1 MRLNSD
7 ELVTLTDKV
16 INKITMDLFIAN
28 QSDELDVYLKNIGY
42 EEDMPTYNNFYDYR
56 NAKILIVGDCQVG
69 SDHIKAISKKLGI
82 NPKKIEIINDY
93 EKMTNIDF
101 SKLEYNSKYSDI
113 IIGPNPHK
121 TSGIGKYNSLIS
133 MIESN
138 PERYPKLIKAISGQ
152 ELKIT
157 KSSIEEALKKT
168 QQYLSLIGY

>member
-56 NAKILIVGDCQVG
+56 NAKILIVGDCQ
-69 SDHIKAISKKLGI
+69 
-82 NPKKIEIINDY
+82 
-93 EKMTNIDF
+93 
-101 SKLEYNSKYSDI
+101 
-113 IIGPNPHK
+113 
-121 TSGIGKYNSLIS
+121 YNSLIS

-168 QQYLSLIGY
+168 QQYLSLIDY